1 MSLYFTALFGVLTFE
16 MVALFT
22 IVLPLP
28 YRIRKI
34 LYNNYYKLT
43 STRQFQTV
51 YFIFGGI
58 VALLFVDSW
67 KRAQVKVSLY
77 HHKKYGQE
85 DSDPAAVTPI
95 QALASRAY
103 NQRNVYIS
111 GFILYFM
118 VCIPTVMT
126 IVRRLVKYQ
135 NLINEEEVALKKDSK
150 DSKKEKPVE
159 DKDIDDLTQKLKNR
173 TASLDGLQK
182 QVKNLEDYFDK
193 QNDEQALKNADEKLK
208 KDL

>member
-1 MSLYFTALFGVLTFE
+1 MSLYFTALFAILTFE
-16 MVALFT
+16 MMVLFT
-22 IVLPLP
+22 VVLPLP
-28 YRIRKI
+28 YRMRKM
-34 LYNNYYKLT
+34 LYNGYYKWT
-43 STRQFQTV
+43 SSRQFQTV
-51 YFIFGGI
+51 YYIFGCI
-58 VALLFVDSW
+58 VGLLFADSW

-135 NLINEEEVALKKDSK
+135 NLINEEKAAMGGNV
-150 DSKKEKPVE
+150 KKERPVE
-159 DKDIDDLTQKLKNR
+159 DKDIDELTQQLKNR
-173 TASLDGLQK
+173 DASLEGLQK
-182 QVKNLEDYFDK
+182 QVKNFEEFFDK
-193 QNDEQALKNADEKLK
+193 QNDEQALKKADENLK

>member
-1 MSLYFTALFGVLTFE
+1 MSLYFTALFAVLTFE
-16 MVALFT
+16 MVTLFT

-28 YRIRKI
+28 YRVRKV
-34 LYNNYYKLT
+34 LYNGYYKWT
-43 STRQFQTV
+43 ASRQFQTV
-51 YFIFGGI
+51 YYIFGSI
-58 VALLFVDSW
+58 VGLLFVDSW

-135 NLINEEEVALKKDSK
+135 NLINEENAIMKKDTRR
-150 DSKKEKPVE
+150 ERPVE
-159 DKDIDDLTQKLKNR
+159 DKDIDDLMEELKKR
-173 TASLDGLQK
+173 DASLEGLQK

-193 QNDEQALKNADEKLK
+193 QNDESALERADESLK
-208 KDL
+208 KDQ

>member
-1 MSLYFTALFGVLTFE
+1 MSLYFTTLFAMLTIE
-16 MVALFT
+16 MVILFLV
-22 IVLPLP
+22 VLPLP
-28 YRIRKI
+28 FRIRKV
-34 LYNNYYKLT
+34 LYNAYYKWT
-43 STRQFQTV
+43 SSRQFKTV
-51 YFIFGGI
+51 YFIFAGLVG
-58 VALLFVDSW
+58 LLFADSW

-77 HHKKYGQE
+77 HHKRYSQ
-85 DSDPAAVTPI
+85 DDADPTAVTPI

-135 NLINEEEVALKKDSK
+135 NLINQEGAAIAKQTPGHN
-150 DSKKEKPVE
+150 PVE
-159 DKDIDDLTQKLKNR
+159 EKEIDELKLTLKNKES
-173 TASLDGLQK
+173 SLAGLQS

-193 QNDEQALKNADEKLK
+193 QNDKNALNAADEKIK
-208 KDL
+208 KDI

>member
-1 MSLYFTALFGVLTFE
+1 M
-16 MVALFT
+16 
-22 IVLPLP
+22 
-28 YRIRKI
+28 
-34 LYNNYYKLT
+34 YY
-43 STRQFQTV
+43 
-51 YFIFGGI
+51 IFGCLVG
-58 VALLFVDSW
+58 LLFVDSW

-77 HHKKYGQE
+77 HHKRYGQE

-135 NLINEEEVALKKDSK
+135 NLINEDKQAHKNDPKKGT
-150 DSKKEKPVE
+150 PVE
-159 DKDIDDLTQKLKNR
+159 DKDIDELEEKLKSKE
-173 TASLDGLQK
+173 TSLQGLQT
-182 QVKNLEDYFDK
+182 QVRNLEEFFDK
-193 QNDEQALKNADEKLK
+193 QNDDKQQTPIDEKTK